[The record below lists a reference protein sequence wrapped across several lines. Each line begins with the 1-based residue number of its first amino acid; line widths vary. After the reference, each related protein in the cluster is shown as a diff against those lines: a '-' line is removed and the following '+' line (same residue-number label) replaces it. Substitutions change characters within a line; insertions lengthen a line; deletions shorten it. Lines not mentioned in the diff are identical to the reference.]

1 MQSVRALFSVVL
13 ALTLVV
19 GTSQSALSSESM
31 QGELLGSHM
40 VMHVMGA
47 HSTMHGTCHKC
58 INKAPCCAVCVST
71 PALLPVASK
80 VIGVNTKLV
89 LALLTEPQFKS
100 STLRPNPPPPKLGDL
115 T

>member
-19 GTSQSALSSESM
+19 GTSQSSVLSSESM
-31 QGELLGSHM
+31 QGELPGSHM

-47 HSTMHGTCHKC
+47 HSTMPGTCHKC
-58 INKAPCCAVCVST
+58 INKAPCCVVCVGT
-71 PALLPVASK
+71 QAILPASK
-80 VIGVNTKLV
+80 VIRVTTKQVVV
-89 LALLTEPQFKS
+89 LFTEPEFKS
-100 STLRPNPPPPKLGDL
+100 CISRPSPPPPKLGDL